1 MFTLGISVFG
11 HCALFWQFN
20 FLYAI
25 FLWHFSGVAQI
36 RLHTCTH
43 KHTDTKHVCVYIHTY
58 TLVANTHTLAAN
70 THTHTRIFYFISVFV
85 FVQLCNNHFCAAN
98 SFPLALVSLEVCT
111 CVCACVYAQ
120 QSPANFVGFI
130 YAQCATALHTSWRSR
145 RTEMNFHGNFTK
157 TNPPETSI
165 YYTYPPISPAARTD
179 FNLRSTHPLATPLS
193 HRFLRLS
200 A

>member
-43 KHTDTKHVCVYIHTY
+43 KHTDTIHVHMNTY
-58 TLVANTHTLAAN
+58 THSQQ

-130 YAQCATALHTSWRSR
+130 YAQCATALHTSWHSR

-157 TNPPETSI
+157 TNPPWNLHLLYLS
-165 YYTYPPISPAARTD
+165 TYFPCGPY
-179 FNLRSTHPLATPLS
+179 
-193 HRFLRLS
+193 RF
-200 A
+200 